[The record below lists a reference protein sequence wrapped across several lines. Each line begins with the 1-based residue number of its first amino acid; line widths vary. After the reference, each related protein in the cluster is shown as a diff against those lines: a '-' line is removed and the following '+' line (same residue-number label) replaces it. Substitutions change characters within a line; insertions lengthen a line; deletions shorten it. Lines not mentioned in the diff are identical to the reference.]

1 MSWIVDNLL
10 PETFLKSYRLGDIFL
25 LIGLY
30 YTIKWVFKT
39 ILNLHEAFK
48 TFLLPLFLPRNL
60 PEEYGS
66 WAVVT
71 GCSKGQKIS
80 KANCDVLNSSKNKQK
95 DLPGFCSWRN
105 FVSQT
110 FVPKQKFEE

>member
-1 MSWIVDNLL
+1 MGWIVDNLL

-71 GCSKGQKIS
+71 GCSKGRKFS
-80 KANCDVLNSSKNKQK
+80 KAIIRAFNSPKKRTK
-95 DLPGFCSWRN
+95 KLPDFAS
-105 FVSQT
+105 SL
-110 FVPKQKFEE
+110 